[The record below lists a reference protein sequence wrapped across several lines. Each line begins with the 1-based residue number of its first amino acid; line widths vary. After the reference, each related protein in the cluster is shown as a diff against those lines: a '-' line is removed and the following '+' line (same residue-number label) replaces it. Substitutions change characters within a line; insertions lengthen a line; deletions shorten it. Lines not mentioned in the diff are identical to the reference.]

1 MISIHN
7 IYKKFDNVEV
17 LKGINL
23 EISDKSI
30 FGLVGRS
37 GTGKSTL
44 LRCINGLESYDKG
57 SIEIDGLKI
66 ETLKNIEL
74 RQLRKGIGMIFQQF
88 SLLNRLTVY
97 ENIALPLKCW
107 KYNENYTK
115 QRVTELLDI
124 VGIPEKI
131 NSRPNELSGGQKQRV
146 AIARALTMNPKILL
160 CDEATSAL
168 DPRTE
173 NSIIELLD
181 KINYELGI
189 TIVIVTHKM
198 SIVKDICS
206 EVAILESGKLDAVGS
221 VEKIF
226 LDQPKSLI
234 NLTGSESRILLDEG
248 INLELYFTGE
258 QSTGTFISDMS
269 RSLDISFSILNGM
282 VERNRRMCLGNVLI
296 NIKDL
301 DKSKVMNYLIAN
313 KIKYK
318 IL

>member
-1 MISIHN
+1 
-7 IYKKFDNVEV
+7 
-17 LKGINL
+17 
-23 EISDKSI
+23 
-30 FGLVGRS
+30 
-37 GTGKSTL
+37 
-44 LRCINGLESYDKG
+44 
-57 SIEIDGLKI
+57 
-66 ETLKNIEL
+66 
-74 RQLRKGIGMIFQQF
+74 
-88 SLLNRLTVY
+88 
-97 ENIALPLKCW
+97 
-107 KYNENYTK
+107 
-115 QRVTELLDI
+115 
-124 VGIPEKI
+124 
-131 NSRPNELSGGQKQRV
+131 
-146 AIARALTMNPKILL
+146 MNPKILL